1 MERRRDLRPYIY
13 LALDQIFVIA
23 YFYLVIAAIPNR
35 LPTAK
40 INLYAIPV
48 ILQLVALGMATIFVP
63 SLRKIGWWVVV
74 VGQSLLLAVTVLL
87 IIRVLISAAFLSG
100 TYGAFGKAASMTALM
115 GVAIVVEVVGL
126 LPLFQIKFMRT
137 KAGRRAYAEP

>member
-1 MERRRDLRPYIY
+1 VIRRDLRPYIY
-13 LALDQIFVIA
+13 LAIDQLFVIA
-23 YFYLVIAAIPNR
+23 YVYMLVAVIPNR

-40 INLYAIPV
+40 ANLYAIPI

-74 VGQSLLLAVTVLL
+74 VGQSLLVLL
-87 IIRVLISAAFLSG
+87 TIILIARVLISSAFLSG

-115 GVAIVVEVVGL
+115 GVAIVIEVVGL
-126 LPLFQIKFMRT
+126 LPLFQIKYMRT
-137 KAGRRAYAEP
+137 KAGRRAYSS

>member
-1 MERRRDLRPYIY
+1 VSRRDLRPYIY
-13 LALDQIFVIA
+13 LAIDQIFVAA
-23 YFYLVIAAIPNR
+23 YFYMLAAVIPNR

-40 INLYAIPV
+40 ANLYAIPV
-48 ILQLVALGMATIFVP
+48 ILQFVMLGTATIAVP

-74 VGQSLLLAVTVLL
+74 IGQSLLVALTIVL
-87 IIRVLISAAFLSG
+87 IARVLISAAFLSG

-126 LPLFQIKFMRT
+126 LPLFQIKYMLS
-137 KAGRRAYAEP
+137 KAGRRAYSV